1 MFTKSFLALFFVF
14 TIGISILGWFV
25 FQEQS
30 TVLIVSRQPLSQI
43 EANYVGRQACVSC
56 HAEQDKLWQ
65 GSHHDLSMQEANQQ
79 TVLGDFRNVEFSKDG
94 IVTRFF
100 YENGRFL
107 VNTDDPD
114 GELTDFEIK
123 YTFGVAP
130 LQQYLVEVTG
140 GRLQVL
146 SIAWDSR
153 TKEQGGQRWFH
164 LYPNNK
170 IDYKD
175 ELHWTKRSQNWNF
188 MCAECHSTNL
198 QKNYDSDSRTYTT
211 DWSEIN
217 VACEACH
224 GPASQHVAW
233 AERRPGFENIN
244 IRTKGLIVLLNGHR
258 DTKWVIDPA
267 SGNAHINTPQGA
279 NNEIQV
285 CARCHSRRTQLS
297 GDYRYES
304 LMDTHLPSLL
314 QQTLYHVDGQ
324 IKEEETY
331 EYGSFLQS
339 KMYRAGVICSNC
351 HEPHSLKLRAPENEV
366 CLQCHAVNKY
376 DSTTHHFHDMGSA
389 GSYCIDCHM
398 LGKTYMVVDSRRDHS
413 FRIPRPDL
421 SERLGTPN
429 PCVECHANK
438 SNRWAAN
445 MLQEWYGHSPKG
457 HQDYAE
463 ALYAIRS
470 GTMDAKARLA
480 TLLQDKNQPVIA
492 RATAIEESSMWL
504 NKGSLPALVDALSDP
519 DPMMRSAGLKG
530 LEPLPLELR
539 WALAHEHLR
548 DPVRGVRAMAVVTL
562 ADISVEKMTLG
573 EQAGFLGAVDD
584 YLGMLRF
591 NADDPGAQVSMGN
604 LYAVRGESVQA
615 ERAYREALLLDPD
628 WVQGYVNFADF
639 LRQMNR
645 DGEGKAL
652 LHEAIARHPKTG
664 ILHHSLGLLQVR
676 TKNLAEALVSLKQAT
691 ELEPE
696 ETRFSYVY
704 AVALH
709 SAGYMQEAQSVVQ
722 SALMRAPNDSSLNV
736 LKAQLIAED

>member
-30 TVLIVSRQPLSQI
+30 TAPVVPRQPLSQI
-43 EANYVGRQACVSC
+43 EVNYVGRQACVSC

-65 GSHHDLSMQEANQQ
+65 GSHHDLAMQEANQQ

-94 IVTRFF
+94 VITRFF
-100 YENGRFL
+100 YKNERFL
-107 VNTDDPD
+107 VNTDGPD
-114 GELTDFEIK
+114 GKLADFEIK
-123 YTFGVAP
+123 YTFGVSP
-130 LQQYLVEVTG
+130 LQQYLVEFTG

-146 SIAWDSR
+146 SIAWDNR
-153 TKEQGGQRWFH
+153 TKEEGGQRWFH

-198 QKNYDSDSRTYTT
+198 QKNYDSDNRTYSTG
-211 DWSEIN
+211 WSEIN

-224 GPASQHVAW
+224 GPASLHVAW
-233 AERRPGFENIN
+233 AERRLGFENIDAS
-244 IRTKGLIVLLNGHR
+244 TKGLIVLLSGRR
-258 DTKWVIDPA
+258 DTKWVIDSA
-267 SGNAHINTPQGA
+267 SGNAHINVPQGA
-279 NNEIQV
+279 NNEVQV

-297 GDYRYES
+297 GDYRFGS

-324 IKEEETY
+324 IKEEVY

-339 KMYRAGVICSNC
+339 KMYQAGVICSDC

-366 CLQCHAVNKY
+366 CLQCHAGNKY
-376 DSTTHHFHDMGSA
+376 NSTTHHFHDMGSA
-389 GSYCIDCHM
+389 GSYCVDCHM
-398 LGKTYMVVDSRRDHS
+398 LAKTYMVVDSRRDHS

-429 PCVECHANK
+429 PCIECHANN
-438 SNRWAAN
+438 SNHWAAN
-445 MLQEWYGHSPKG
+445 KVQEWYGHNPKG

-480 TLLQDKNQPVIA
+480 ILLQDKNQPVIA

-519 DPMMRSAGLKG
+519 DPMMRGAGLKA
-530 LEPLPLELR
+530 LESLPLELR

-573 EQAGFLGAVDD
+573 EQADFRGAVDD

-591 NADDPGAQVSMGN
+591 NADDPGTQVSMGN
-604 LYAVRGESVQA
+604 LYALRGESVQA
-615 ERAYREALLLDPD
+615 EHAYREALLLDPD
-628 WVQGYVNFADF
+628 WVPGYVNLADF

-645 DGEGKAL
+645 DGEGEVL
-652 LHEAIARHPKTG
+652 LHEAIARRPTAG

-696 ETRFSYVY
+696 ETHFSYVY

-709 SAGYMQEAQSVVQ
+709 SAGYIQEAQSVVQ
-722 SALMRAPNDSSLNV
+722 SALMLAPNDSSLNV
-736 LKAQLIAED
+736 LRAQLIAED

>member
-130 LQQYLVEVTG
+130 LQQYLVELTG

-548 DPVRGVRAMAVVTL
+548 DPVRGVRAMAAVTL

>member
-25 FQEQS
+25 FQKQS
-30 TVLIVSRQPLSQI
+30 TVPIVSRQLLSQI
-43 EANYVGRQACVSC
+43 EVNYVGRQACVNC

-65 GSHHDLSMQEANQQ
+65 GSHHDLAMQEANQQ

-94 IVTRFF
+94 VITRFF
-100 YENGRFL
+100 YKNGRFL
-107 VNTDDPD
+107 VNTDGPD
-114 GELTDFEIK
+114 GKLADFEIK

-130 LQQYLVEVTG
+130 LQQYLIEVTG
-140 GRLQVL
+140 GRLQAL

-198 QKNYDSDSRTYTT
+198 QKNYDSDSRTYNT
-211 DWSEIN
+211 DWSEID

-244 IRTKGLIVLLNGHR
+244 ARTKGLIVLLNGHR

-267 SGNAHINTPQGA
+267 SGNAQINVPQGA
-279 NNEIQV
+279 NNEVQV

-297 GDYRYES
+297 GDYRYEL

-314 QQTLYHVDGQ
+314 QKTLYHVDGQ
-324 IKEEETY
+324 IKEEVY

-339 KMYRAGVICSNC
+339 KMYQVGVICSDC

-389 GSYCIDCHM
+389 GSYCVDCHM
-398 LGKTYMVVDSRRDHS
+398 LSKTYMVVDSRRDHS

-421 SERLGTPN
+421 SERFGTPN
-429 PCVECHANK
+429 PCIECHANK

-470 GTMDAKARLA
+470 EAMDAKARLA

-519 DPMMRSAGLKG
+519 DPMMRGAGLKG

-539 WALAHEHLR
+539 WALAHKHLR

-562 ADISVEKMTLG
+562 ADISVERMTLG
-573 EQAGFLGAVDD
+573 EQADFLGAVDD

-591 NADDPGAQVSMGN
+591 NADDPSAQVSMGN
-604 LYAVRGESVQA
+604 LYAVRDESVQA

-628 WVQGYVNFADF
+628 WVPGYVNFSDF
-639 LRQMNR
+639 LHQVNR
-645 DGEGKAL
+645 DGEGAAL
-652 LHEAIARHPKTG
+652 LHEAISRHPKTG

-722 SALMRAPNDSSLNV
+722 SALMRTPNDSSLNV